1 MKLEPAD
8 LKAMDDGMK
17 VAVLEALVTG
27 VLADGKVTP
36 EEVLHFDRVIGELP
50 WGMERPVIE
59 ALVRGTQQR
68 VSAMKTPPEMLDFI
82 VGMAARIP
90 TPALREKIIYTMC
103 SVMIADGDVNTLERN
118 VIGVFVLAFGITT
131 ERLAAI
137 KSALTGTVVQPAP
150 STPRAQ

>member
-8 LKAMDDGMK
+8 LEAMDDGAK
-17 VAVLEALVTG
+17 VAVLEALVAG

-36 EEVLHFDRVIGELP
+36 QEVLHFDKVVGSLP
-50 WGMERPVIE
+50 WGMDRPVME
-59 ALVRGTQQR
+59 ALIKGTQQR
-68 VSAMKTPPEMLDFI
+68 VAGMKTPPEVLDFV

-90 TPALREKIIYTMC
+90 TPALREKVIYTMC
-103 SVMIADGDVNTLERN
+103 SVMVADGDVNKLERN

-137 KSALTGTVVQPAP
+137 KSALTGTIVQPAP
-150 STPRAQ
+150 STPRAE

>member
-8 LKAMDDGMK
+8 LEAMDDGTK

-27 VLADGKVTP
+27 VLADGKVTT
-36 EEVLHFDRVIGELP
+36 EEVLHFDRVVADLP
-50 WGMERPVIE
+50 WGMERPVME
-59 ALVRGTQQR
+59 ALIKGTQQR
-68 VSAMKTPPEMLDFI
+68 VANMKTPPEVLDFV

-90 TPALREKIIYTMC
+90 TPALREKVIYTMC
-103 SVMIADGDVNTLERN
+103 SVMVADGDVNTLERN

-137 KSALTGTVVQPAP
+137 KSALTGKTVVPAP